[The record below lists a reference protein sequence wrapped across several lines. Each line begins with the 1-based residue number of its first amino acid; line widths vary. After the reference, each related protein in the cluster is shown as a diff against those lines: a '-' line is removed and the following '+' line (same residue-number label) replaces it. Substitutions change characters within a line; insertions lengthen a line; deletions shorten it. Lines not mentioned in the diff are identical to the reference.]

1 MKPRVLITIGDPN
14 GIGPEIILKTLKN
27 REITKKFDLTVI
39 SPVEVLTYY
48 SRLFKYK
55 LNADNFNIIPLE
67 TGKFTIT
74 PGVISAEA
82 GFISGLAI
90 KAATELCLEG
100 EYDAIVTAPI
110 NKRSL
115 NSGGFRFDGHTEM
128 LTALSGSK
136 DSCMVMLSDILNMA
150 FVTTHPP
157 VKDIPKL
164 ITKKRISAKLK
175 ICYDVLVNEL
185 GYKRPEIA
193 VLGLNPHAGDNGQ
206 IGDEELKIIIPAI
219 KEFNSKNKRSQVKS
233 SGPYSPDAFFASKK
247 YRNFEM
253 TLAMYHDQGFIPF
266 KMLAGH
272 KGTNFTAGLSF
283 VRTSPDHGTAFDIAG
298 RGLASEV
305 SLVEAIKWA
314 DKLCRNRKKNS
325 KRKYL

>member
-1 MKPRVLITIGDPN
+1 MKPRLLITIGDPN
-14 GIGPEIILKTLKN
+14 GIGPETVLKTLKN
-27 REITKKFDLTVI
+27 RAITKKYDLTVI
-39 SPVEVLTYY
+39 APLEVLAYY

-67 TGKFTIT
+67 TGKFKIQ

-90 KAATELCLEG
+90 KTAIELCVIG
-100 EYDAIVTAPI
+100 EYEAIVTAPI

-115 NSGGFRFDGHTEM
+115 NLGGFKFTGHTEM
-128 LTALSGSK
+128 LTTLSGAK
-136 DSCMVMLSDILNMA
+136 DSCMVMLSDVLNMA

-157 VKDIPKL
+157 VKNIASL
-164 ITKKRISAKLK
+164 ITKKRL
-175 ICYDVLVNEL
+175 
-185 GYKRPEIA
+185 
-193 VLGLNPHAGDNGQ
+193 
-206 IGDEELKIIIPAI
+206 
-219 KEFNSKNKRSQVKS
+219 
-233 SGPYSPDAFFASKK
+233 ASKK

-298 RGLASEV
+298 RGIASEV

-314 DKLCRNRKKNS
+314 VRLCRNRTKNL
-325 KRKYL
+325 KRI

>member
-1 MKPRVLITIGDPN
+1 MKPRLLITIGDPN
-14 GIGPEIILKTLKN
+14 GIGPETVLKTLKN
-27 REITKKFDLTVI
+27 RAITKKYDLTVI
-39 SPVEVLTYY
+39 APVEVLAYY

-67 TGKFTIT
+67 TGKFKIQ

-82 GFISGLAI
+82 GFVSGLAI
-90 KAATELCLEG
+90 KTAIELCVSG

-115 NSGGFRFDGHTEM
+115 NLGGFKFTGHTEM
-128 LTALSGSK
+128 LTTLSGAK
-136 DSCMVMLSDILNMA
+136 DSCMVMLSDVLNMA

-157 VKDIPKL
+157 VKNIASL
-164 ITKKRISAKLK
+164 ITKKRLASKLQ
-175 ICYDVLVNEL
+175 ICREVLLNDL
-185 GYKRPEIA
+185 ALKKPAMA

-206 IGDEELKIIIPAI
+206 IGDEEQKVIIPAM
-219 KEFNSKNKRSQVKS
+219 KEFSTKRSKLSVLLN
-233 SGPYSPDAFFASKK
+233 GPYSPDAFFASKK

-298 RGLASEV
+298 RGIASEV
-305 SLVEAIKWA
+305 SLIEAIKWA
-314 DKLCRNRKKNS
+314 DKLCRNRTKKL
-325 KRKYL
+325 K

>member
-1 MKPRVLITIGDPN
+1 MKPRILITIGDPN
-14 GIGPEIILKTLKN
+14 GIGPETVLKTLKN
-27 REITKKFDLTVI
+27 REITKKYDLTVV
-39 SPVEVLTYY
+39 SPLEVLAYY

-67 TGKFTIT
+67 TGKFKIQ
-74 PGVISAEA
+74 PGIISAEA

-90 KAATELCLEG
+90 KAAIELCING

-115 NSGGFRFDGHTEM
+115 NLGGFKFTGHTEM
-128 LTALSGSK
+128 LTTLSGAK
-136 DSCMVMLSDILNMA
+136 DSCMVMLSDVLNMA

-157 VKDIPKL
+157 VKNIASL
-164 ITKKRISAKLK
+164 ITKKRLASKMQICREVLLNDLALK
-175 ICYDVLVNEL
+175 
-185 GYKRPEIA
+185 KPAMA

-206 IGDEELKIIIPAI
+206 IGDEEQKVIIPAM
-219 KEFNSKNKRSQVKS
+219 KEFSAKRRKLLVSLN
-233 SGPYSPDAFFASKK
+233 GPYSPDAFFASKK

-272 KGTNFTAGLSF
+272 KGTNFTAGLNF

-298 RGLASEV
+298 RGVASEI

-314 DKLCRNRKKNS
+314 DKLCRNRNKNL
-325 KRKYL
+325 K